1 MRKSLVAASVA
12 AVVTCS
18 GAGTA
23 TASAED
29 GPQYTSTT
37 QIAPGV
43 VFRTFQTNSAGGL
56 VVGDLLEVDLHNPHV
71 RVGLLHPPAIAQRA
85 QVSAMA
91 NAQRAVAGVNADF
104 FNISETHPGIV
115 PTGSSDGPEIADGRD
130 LKGAVPDGQRFGPA
144 LPPGTS
150 TKDVLGVGRDHE
162 ARVTSLRLTGSIRT
176 PHGRLPL
183 RGLNQYAL
191 PVGGIGAYTAD
202 WGATSRARAVCG
214 TDAVRSD
221 PCSLDAAEV
230 TVRRGVVTQVSD
242 VIGAGP
248 IPRDTTVLVGREE
261 GADALRGLRPGDRVR
276 IRHDLAGPGH
286 LRFAVGGF
294 PILHDGAPLTGL
306 DAVTR
311 APRTGAGVSRNGRR
325 LYLVVVDGR
334 LANSAGMTVAELSAF
349 LAQVG
354 ADDGMNMDGGGSST
368 FAVRGPGEPS
378 VTVRNTPSDGSERPV
393 ANGIGIFTWS

>member
-1 MRKSLVAASVA
+1 MIATFVA
-12 AVVTCS
+12 AVVVCS
-18 GAGTA
+18 GAGAA

-29 GPQYTSTT
+29 GPLYTSTT
-37 QIAPGV
+37 RVAPGV

-56 VVGDLLEVDLHNPHV
+56 VIGDLLEVDLHDPHV
-71 RVGLLHPPAIAQRA
+71 RVGLLHPPAIAQREP
-85 QVSAMA
+85 VSAMA
-91 NAQRAVAGVNADF
+91 NAQQAVAGVNGDF

-115 PTGSSDGPEIADGRD
+115 PTGSSVGPEIADGHD
-130 LKGAVPDGQRFGPA
+130 LKAAVPDGQRFGPA

-150 TKDVLGVGRDHE
+150 TQDVLGVGRDHE
-162 ARVTSLRLTGSIRT
+162 ARVTNLRLTGSIRT
-176 PHGRLPL
+176 RHGRLPL

-191 PVGGIGAYTAD
+191 PVGGIGAFTAD

-230 TVRRGVVTQVSD
+230 TVRRGVVTQMSD

-248 IPRDTTVLVGREE
+248 IPADTTVLVGREA
-261 GADALRGLRPGDRVR
+261 GADTLRGLRPGDRVR
-276 IRHDLAGPGH
+276 VRYDLAGRGH

-294 PILHDGAPLTGL
+294 PILRDGAPLTGL

-334 LANSAGMTVAELSAF
+334 LANSAGMSVAELSAF

-368 FAVRGPGEPS
+368 FAVRGPGEPY
-378 VTVRNTPSDGSERPV
+378 VTVRNTPADGSERAV
-393 ANGIGIFTWS
+393 ANGIGIFTRP